1 MPARKPGAARLAIN
15 RFTVMAMLQ
24 AARAAALDLPRP
36 SAYSWGLNRAIF
48 YAAAKRGFQ
57 SRGGGGEGGEDRR
70 KGPPAGNLFRLGDDE
85 AYVDPSRPG
94 PVFMIG
100 GETQTAEEFERK
112 IASRFG
118 GARPFEEAWHE
129 AEQIVRSFDVAILRS
144 PRGFYDDV
152 YRPRRDQLVATWTEK
167 FGSPPSPE

>member
-1 MPARKPGAARLAIN
+1 MPARKAGVTRLRIN

-24 AARAAALDLPRP
+24 AARARHLELPLP

-57 SRGGGGEGGEDRR
+57 SRGAGEGGGGGGGR
-70 KGPPAGNLFRLGDDE
+70 PPPDNLFRLGDDE

-94 PVFMIG
+94 PLFTIG
-100 GETQTAEEFERK
+100 GETQTAEDFEKK

-118 GARPFEEAWHE
+118 GAKQFEAAWRE
-129 AEQIVRSFDVAILRS
+129 AEGIIRSFDEATLKS
-144 PRGFYDDV
+144 PRGFYDEV
-152 YRPRRDQLVATWTEK
+152 YRPRRDQLVVAWAEK
-167 FGSPPSPE
+167 FGPPAPS